1 MQLCVIL
8 SRLGEDVEASKMNE
22 QALLLRPNDPAA
34 LQNRAFFSA
43 RLAAKKG

>member
-8 SRLGEDVEASKMNE
+8 SRLGEDVEASRMNE

-34 LQNRAFFSA
+34 LSNRAFFSA